1 MRRYRKL
8 KMKEKQDLIKKI
20 QNYLKENKK
29 DGLLIYDIDD
39 LEPYSYEITGVPCST
54 DALLYIPAEEKP
66 TCIVSNL
73 EIGAI
78 RSTGLFEEENI
89 TECKEPGSF
98 KLAVEKTLKDLKEK
112 KLLANFSEE
121 NPLVDQLPHS
131 FFEEYLQNLNIA
143 SSENLWKSIGLEVKG
158 KEYLLTTRLEIKKAR
173 VKEFK
178 RKLQL
183 NHGFVIV
190 NGVDKAASQTYAC
203 YLSGFLKNQKY
214 AVAIKPEHA
223 VAIVHEDET
232 LKEHPFDKI
241 LTYKNIEEFQK
252 IISEY
257 FKDVESV
264 GYDNEVT
271 EGNYRLIKKI
281 LKDNL
286 KDNLKNLTKELLSVK
301 FPEEAKEIEKA
312 CKLND
317 EIFDYL
323 EKELKAGMSEKEISD
338 LIKEKA
344 LSYPEVLELFFPSL
358 VAAGP
363 NGANIHH
370 LASDYRIKKGDLLL
384 VDIGLRLK
392 TGMGSDTTCMYYFGN
407 SIPERVK
414 KYDKVMDKAIIS
426 AVEKIGLGKPK
437 IDVDLA
443 ARTVITKHYPEFKH
457 CTGHGLD
464 IKCHGSSEGIRP
476 IPTGFFEQGGVFSI
490 EPGIYIKEKSKKY
503 SKVEGFRKE
512 ILIYVTKDG
521 VKKLSEIPKL
531 RLIRC

>member
-1 MRRYRKL
+1 MMNVREL
-8 KMKEKQDLIKKI
+8 KMEEKQNLIKKI

-39 LEPYSYEITGVPCST
+39 LEPYFYEITGVPCSA

-78 RSTGLFEEENI
+78 RSTELFEKENI
-89 TECKEPGSF
+89 TEWKEPGSF
-98 KLAVEKTLKDLKEK
+98 KLAVEKILKDLKEK

-131 FFEEYLQNLNIA
+131 FFEEYLQNLDIT

-178 RKLQL
+178 TKLRS
-183 NHGFVIV
+183 NYGFLMV
-190 NGVDKAASQTYAC
+190 NGTGEAASQTYAC
-203 YLSGFLKNQKY
+203 YFLGFLKNHKY
-214 AVAIKPEHA
+214 AIAIKPEKA
-223 VAIVHEDET
+223 IAIVHEDEV
-232 LKEHPFDKI
+232 LKEHPFDEI

-252 IISEY
+252 IISEH
-257 FKDVESV
+257 FKDTKGVH
-264 GYDNEVT
+264 YDDEMT
-271 EGNYRLIKKI
+271 EGNYRLVKKI
-281 LKDNL
+281 LEDKL
-286 KDNLKNLTKELLSVK
+286 KDSHPKNLVKELLAIKLPGEV
-301 FPEEAKEIEKA
+301 KEIEKA

-323 EKELKAGMSEKEISD
+323 EKELKAGMSEKEISK
-338 LIKEKA
+338 LIENKA
-344 LSYPEVLELFFPSL
+344 LSYPEVLKLFFPSL
-358 VAAGP
+358 VAAGK
-363 NGANIHH
+363 NSAHIHH
-370 LASDYRIKKGDLLL
+370 LASDYKVQNGDLLL

-392 TGMGSDTTCMYYFGN
+392 TGMGSDTTCMYYFGS

-414 KYDKVMDKAIIS
+414 KYDEVMDRAINS
-426 AVEKIGLGKPK
+426 AVEKVGPGRPK
-437 IDVDLA
+437 IDADLA
-443 ARTVITKHYPEFKH
+443 TRAVITKHYPEFEH
-457 CTGHGLD
+457 GTGHDLGV
-464 IKCHGSSEGIRP
+464 KTHGSGEGITIAPRGL
-476 IPTGFFEQGGVFSI
+476 GFFGIGGIFSI
-490 EPGIYIKEKSKKY
+490 EPGIYIKGK
-503 SKVEGFRKE
+503 EGFRKE